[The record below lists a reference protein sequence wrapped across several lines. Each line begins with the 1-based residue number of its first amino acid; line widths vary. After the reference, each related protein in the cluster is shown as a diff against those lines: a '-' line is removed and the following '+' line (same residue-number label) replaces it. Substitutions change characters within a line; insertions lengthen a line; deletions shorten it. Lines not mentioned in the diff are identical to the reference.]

1 MKQDDYMLSEAQAMG
16 PKYKYYDWGKVTLR
30 MEEWKNTQK
39 RKRRRKLCKVALVI
53 TLVLLS
59 ILMSSMLV
67 SCATPKNTERNTQ
80 MDLSGALNWMQK
92 QIDSLAYNMRS
103 MRKETSEKLSN
114 MKVKN
119 ETVYLSPPD
128 STGKQYPTAI
138 SKTKANKEEKE
149 NKTIDT
155 KIEVTMQQLVK
166 EMSELKEKLDAAV
179 NEKEKVVEVS
189 WWQLHKMDVY
199 TGSFA
204 VIIVIYLVYKR
215 KK

>member
-1 MKQDDYMLSEAQAMG
+1 MKSDDYMFPEARAMG
-16 PKYKYYDWGKVTLR
+16 PKYKCFDWGKLSLN
-30 MEEWKNTQK
+30 MEKWENAQK
-39 RKRRRKLCKVALVI
+39 RKRRRRRCKVALI
-53 TLVLLS
+53 IALVLLFM
-59 ILMSSMLV
+59 LLSSMLAG
-67 SCATPKNTERNTQ
+67 CATSKNTDRNVQ
-80 MDLSGALNWMQK
+80 VDYSGALDWMQT
-92 QIDSLAYNMRS
+92 QIDSLMYNMRS

-138 SKTKANKEEKE
+138 SKTKADKEEKE
-149 NKTIDT
+149 NKIIDT
-155 KIEVTMQQLVK
+155 KIEVTMRQLVK
-166 EMSELKEKLDAAV
+166 EVSELREKLDAAV

-199 TGSFA
+199 TVLFA
-204 VIIVIYLVYKR
+204 AIILIYLIYR

>member
-1 MKQDDYMLSEAQAMG
+1 MKVLSYILA
-16 PKYKYYDWGKVTLR
+16 
-30 MEEWKNTQK
+30 
-39 RKRRRKLCKVALVI
+39 
-53 TLVLLS
+53 VLLLS
-59 ILMSSMLV
+59 

-92 QIDSLAYNMRS
+92 QIDSLTYTVRS

-114 MKVKN
+114 LKVKN

-138 SKTKANKEEKE
+138 SKTKADKEEKE
-149 NKTIDT
+149 NKIIDT

-166 EMSELKEKLDAAV
+166 EVSELREKLDAAV
-179 NEKEKVVEVS
+179 NEKKKVMEVS

-199 TGSFA
+199 VGLFV

-215 KK
+215 KM

>member
-1 MKQDDYMLSEAQAMG
+1 MKVLSYILAML
-16 PKYKYYDWGKVTLR
+16 
-30 MEEWKNTQK
+30 
-39 RKRRRKLCKVALVI
+39 
-53 TLVLLS
+53 LLS
-59 ILMSSMLV
+59 

-92 QIDSLAYNMRS
+92 QIDSLTYNVRS

-114 MKVKN
+114 LKVKN

-138 SKTKANKEEKE
+138 SKTKAEKEEKE

-155 KIEVTMQQLVK
+155 KVEVTMQQLVK
-166 EMSELKEKLDAAV
+166 EVSELREKLDAAV
-179 NEKEKVVEVS
+179 NEKEKVMEVS
-189 WWQLHKMDVY
+189 WWQLHKMDVF
-199 TGSFA
+199 TVLFG
-204 VIIVIYLVYKR
+204 VIIFVYLTYKR